1 MKFGCLICPCELET
15 MLSVADIERITAL
28 PTNGHRFE
36 TYVNFVCPECGM
48 CSQYRFDDIPT
59 QTSERPALERI
70 GLFHADLKCEGK
82 NCATRTVVHTSLGH
96 YRQRTTKSGRG
107 MAGRPHVLSIEP
119 CSETANGSYRYKN
132 YLEGNGVGRPQ
143 KAAHNS
149 QLLPQSQ

>member
-1 MKFGCLICPCELET
+1 MKFGRLICPCELET

-36 TYVNFVCPECGM
+36 AYVNFVCPECGM

-82 NCATRTVVHTSLGH
+82 NCATRTVVHSLLDA
-96 YRQRTTKSGRG
+96 TGR
-107 MAGRPHVLSIEP
+107 EP
-119 CSETANGSYRYKN
+119 R
-132 YLEGNGVGRPQ
+132 
-143 KAAHNS
+143 KAVVEWRVAHMFCPSNHAVK
-149 QLLPQSQ
+149 QPAEVTGTRIT